1 MLLFGKINLN
11 SSQQNASVNYRDRP
25 VFNWFKD
32 IGYRELLLLF
42 IYAVGLTTVIYLT
55 RYQMQQSPSSSGA
68 NRAIPLANLEFSG
81 IVNPSKKFKIAAT
94 APAVVKEVYV
104 DIGDRLQPNQPILKL
119 QNLVDRQE
127 LTQLQQQRLN
137 TDKEIDR
144 VKQQQETASQKA
156 TQFQQQIT
164 IINRKIAVIEQL
176 FSAEFRLSMAE
187 LSLQLNRQPQ
197 DVVQNAKGTYL
208 RAVIRH
214 DRLVKLSSQG
224 AISASEIERSRAR
237 VDTAKTNLARA
248 EIGAKLQEIERE
260 QRKQLQLSKQLT
272 LLEQQQQLAATK
284 GQIQLA
290 RLQSRQ
296 ATQRLELLY
305 KQRSLLPKE
314 SDIAVSFPVTTTEAG
329 VVVNLPVVVGDRIY
343 AGRSMVELAQLQS
356 LKVQV
361 AVNSRLIETLRLGQR
376 ASVQI
381 GKAASVRKFEATVV
395 TIDPIPDK
403 DKTHKVE
410 VQFQNP
416 LGALLVGQTA
426 KVRFIPEDGNW

>member
-11 SSQQNASVNYRDRP
+11 SSQQNGSANYRDRP

-32 IGYRELLLLF
+32 IGYRELSLLF
-42 IYAVGLTTVIYLT
+42 IYAVGLTAVIYLT
-55 RYQMQQSPSSSGA
+55 RHQMQELPSSSKA
-68 NRAIPLANLEFSG
+68 ERAISLANAEFSG
-81 IVNPSKKFKIAAT
+81 VINPSKKFKIAAT

-119 QNLVDRQE
+119 QNLVDRQK

-137 TDKEIDR
+137 IDKEIER
-144 VKQQQETASQKA
+144 VKQEQETASQKA
-156 TQFQQQIT
+156 AQFQQEIS

-176 FSAEFRLSMAE
+176 FSVEFRLSMAE
-187 LSLQLNRQPQ
+187 LSLHLIRQPQ
-197 DVVQNAKGTYL
+197 DIAQNAKSIYL
-208 RAVIRH
+208 RAVMRH
-214 DRLVKLSSQG
+214 NRLIKLSNQG
-224 AISASEIERSRAR
+224 AVSDNEIKRSQAR

-248 EIGAKLQEIERE
+248 ETGTKLQEIERE

-284 GQIQLA
+284 GQLQLA

-305 KQRSLLPKE
+305 KQRSLLPKK
-314 SDIAVSFPVTTTEAG
+314 SDIAVSFPVTAKEAG
-329 VVVNLPVVVGDRIY
+329 VVVNLPVVVGDQIY
-343 AGRSMVELAQLQS
+343 AGRSMVELAQLKS

-361 AVNSRLIETLRLGQR
+361 GVSSKLVETLRLGQR

-381 GKAASVRKFEATVV
+381 GKGIAARKFEATVV
-395 TIDPIPDK
+395 TVNPIPDK
-403 DKTHKVE
+403 NKTHEVE

-416 LGALLVGQTA
+416 QEALLVGQTA
-426 KVRFIPEDGNW
+426 KVRFIEPI